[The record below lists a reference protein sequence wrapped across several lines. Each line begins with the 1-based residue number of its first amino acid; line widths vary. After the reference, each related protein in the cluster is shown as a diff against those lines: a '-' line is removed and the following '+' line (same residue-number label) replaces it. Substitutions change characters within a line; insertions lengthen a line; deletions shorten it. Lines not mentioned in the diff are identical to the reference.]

1 MIIRRK
7 REKGNTF
14 FVSPE
19 EITEV
24 KEEFCVSGGRDA
36 VTQWALKRLF
46 ILSKYTSDFSFMR
59 QTVRSWFLAR
69 LNFTN

>member
-1 MIIRRK
+1 MIIRGK

-46 ILSKYTSDFSFMR
+46 ILRKYTSDFSFM
-59 QTVRSWFLAR
+59 QPDCMIMVSGKT
-69 LNFTN
+69 

>member
-1 MIIRRK
+1 MIIRGK

-36 VTQWALKRLF
+36 VTLWALKCLF
-46 ILSKYTSDFSFMR
+46 ILSKYTSDFSFM
-59 QTVRSWFLAR
+59 QPDCKIMVSGKT
-69 LNFTN
+69 